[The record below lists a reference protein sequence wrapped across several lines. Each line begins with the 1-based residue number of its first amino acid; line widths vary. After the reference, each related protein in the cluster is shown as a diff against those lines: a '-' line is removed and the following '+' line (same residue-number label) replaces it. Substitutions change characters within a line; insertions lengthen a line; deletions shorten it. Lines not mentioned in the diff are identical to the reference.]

1 MAPMTSNHKR
11 GSGALRA
18 RREAAGLSQQRLAEL
33 AGCSIATIG
42 LYEGGYSPAR
52 STVLERVLAVLD
64 DERPVSQPGAVTTPA
79 GEGGGHDAG
88 YSEP

>member
-1 MAPMTSNHKR
+1 MTPNRKCAT
-11 GSGALRA
+11 GGIRA

-33 AGCSIATIG
+33 ACCSIATIG

-64 DERPVSQPGAVTTPA
+64 EERPADGPGAQETA
-79 GEGGGHDAG
+79 RQGRHADAR
-88 YSEP
+88 

>member
-1 MAPMTSNHKR
+1 MSHNRKGRR
-11 GSGALRA
+11 GGLRA

-42 LYEGGYSPAR
+42 LYEGAYSPAR

-64 DERPVSQPGAVTTPA
+64 EERPAGGPGAQETA
-79 GEGGGHDAG
+79 RHGRHADAR
-88 YSEP
+88 